1 MARIKKIH
9 DIINGKLPSYNSA
22 FLKVRG
28 LAFPLDIF
36 LKGRNR
42 FSRKIGDNLAIWLPD
57 NHTTLASTLSSS
69 QTKAVLKLPLNWAVP
84 GSKLLLNS
92 QIYVYI
98 EDVVDDGYGLLLTDK
113 SPVTISENSD
123 VVLYGHPL
131 EVLGNYP
138 GTSEAPVGNIT
149 HITVKSDHK
158 IYLTDELNVGSFSYT
173 VTFSQ
178 LDPDLLPDGRF
189 KYNIKVTP
197 GIPENLTDGSVDQVY
212 LRAHPAYESPL
223 LSVPTTSNTI
233 IGSIGPFVYDRVSG
247 PFFTD
252 MNVEETDVVTTY
264 DTNGEPINSSII
276 LSKNALIPNIPI
288 SADSFLFWDKVR
300 GRIQWDGNRKAFK
313 SITDSSGVSHIT
325 YQCIPYIDPGNVTSW
340 NCAIETTVA
349 TKMVVELE
357 PNIKQEFTLPAGV
370 QTAVDIQFPV
380 TDLPIERIHVLF
392 ITEEPNSD
400 VYMRS
405 WQMNTATV
413 GTISH
418 ATIVKVSGTSVW
430 ASSGVMVKPY
440 FLLLAYIKAQVDLLA
455 KLDAGLLA
463 L

>member
-36 LKGRNR
+36 LKGKTR
-42 FSRKIGDNLAIWLPD
+42 FSKKIGDNLAIWLPD
-57 NHTTLASTLSSS
+57 NHTTLASSLSSA

-84 GSKLLLNS
+84 GSKILLNN
-92 QIYVYI
+92 QIYVFI

-113 SPVTISENSD
+113 SPVTIPENAD

-131 EVLGNYP
+131 EILGNYP
-138 GTSEAPVGNIT
+138 GTSEAPIDT
-149 HITVKSDHK
+149 IIVKSNHN
-158 IYLTDELNVGSFSYT
+158 IYLTDEINVGTFSYT
-173 VTFSQ
+173 VTTST
-178 LDPDLLPDGRF
+178 LDPVTLPDGRF
-189 KYNIKVTP
+189 QYILQVSP
-197 GIPENLTDGSVDQVY
+197 GIPENLTDGSVDQAY

-233 IGSIGPFVYDRVSG
+233 IGSIGPFVYDRISG

-252 MNVEETDVVTTY
+252 MNVEETDIVTTY
-264 DTNGEPINSSII
+264 DTNGTLVKSAI
-276 LSKNALIPNIPI
+276 LGKNALIPNIPI

-300 GRIQWDGNRKAFK
+300 GRIQWDGIRKAFK

-325 YQCIPYIDPGNVTSW
+325 YQCIPYIDPGNITSW
-340 NCAIETTVA
+340 TCAIETTVA

-357 PNIKQEFTLPAGV
+357 PNIKQEFTLSAGV
-370 QTAVDIQFPV
+370 QTTVDIQFPI

-405 WQMNTATV
+405 WQMNTSTV
-413 GTISH
+413 GTLTH
-418 ATIVKVSGTSVW
+418 TTIVKVSGTSVW